1 MAGFASGRVTTTVRI
16 ENDLYQEVHERL
28 TSEGRVQNVVI
39 SLLLA
44 RWVAGDITLDSS
56 VNGSE
61 TSDPG
66 RKTK

>member
-16 ENDLYQEVHERL
+16 ENDLYHEVHERL
-28 TSEGRVQNVVI
+28 EAEGRGQNAVI

-56 VNGSE
+56 VNGAE
-61 TSDPG
+61 TADPS